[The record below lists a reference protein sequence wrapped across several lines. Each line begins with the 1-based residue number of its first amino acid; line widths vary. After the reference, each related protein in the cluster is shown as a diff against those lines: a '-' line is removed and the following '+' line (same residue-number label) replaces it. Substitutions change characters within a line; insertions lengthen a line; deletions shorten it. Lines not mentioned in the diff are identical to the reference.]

1 MAGEGGVCLPIPLP
15 HDGSARDIKH
25 ERQNGRTLAG
35 QEIVRDHHRLI
46 DGRVGT
52 SDGIVRKAKGRP
64 TQVSSDHV
72 AAVARN
78 RLPIL
83 VRRLQERLHQTGRSL
98 KKTLRHSVMI

>member
-1 MAGEGGVCLPIPLP
+1 VKVACVYLYHYHMMGVR
-15 HDGSARDIKH
+15 GDIKH

-35 QEIVRDHHRLI
+35 QDTVRSHHRLI

-72 AAVARN
+72 AGV
-78 RLPIL
+78 
-83 VRRLQERLHQTGRSL
+83 LQRG
-98 KKTLRHSVMI
+98 